1 MTKEFS
7 YCINDI
13 CKSFN
18 LPPIPYDESI
28 PARLIVRQLLL
39 NINEDEL
46 MNFINLDSLVY
57 IYIYLL
63 FFILKY

>member
-46 MNFINLDSLVY
+46 MNFINLDSLV
-57 IYIYLL
+57 
-63 FFILKY
+63 